1 MEGWGEFLEDMKEY
15 YNVDLSVL
23 TDDFASEQ
31 RDYYLATSAWG
42 DVHPSQLVG
51 VAAPFHTYDLH
62 KARSSRSPA
71 RPPARRTRAGAG
83 RRPLRSRC
91 DTDLPRRFPSLPA
104 LLPLFAP
111 P

>member
-62 KARSSRSPA
+62 KARASAPPPLDPSPPTPRRRLADASPTHRPA
-71 RPPARRTRAGAG
+71 RPARWRRG
-83 RRPLRSRC
+83 RRSV
-91 DTDLPRRFPSLPA
+91 S
-104 LLPLFAP
+104 
-111 P
+111 